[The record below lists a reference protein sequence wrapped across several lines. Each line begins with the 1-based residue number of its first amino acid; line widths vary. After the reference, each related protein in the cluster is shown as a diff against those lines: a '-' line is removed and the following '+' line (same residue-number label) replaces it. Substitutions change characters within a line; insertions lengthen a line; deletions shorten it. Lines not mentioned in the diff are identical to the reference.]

1 MRTGNQLLM
10 TLPNDPSAAFVLM
23 TALTRSMRTRRHHVD
38 QR

>member
-23 TALTRSMRTRRHHVD
+23 TAPQELKTV
-38 QR
+38 